1 MHQTWVMQQFELTK
15 ELLDEIC
22 ARIAANDEH
31 FVDQVIIPLHPA
43 DIAEIIHEVDNESAK
58 FIFTRIDEDVQA
70 DVLLEL
76 DEETREKFIT
86 SFEPKQIAAQLEKL
100 NSDDAVDILGELS
113 VKRQLEVISEMDEED
128 ADQLVKLL
136 NYDEDSA
143 GGLMQT
149 EFIKAKIDWP
159 VNRCIIE
166 LRRQAEEVD
175 KVFTIYVVDHKDKLV
190 GVLSLKALLFAKPN
204 TLIKDL
210 FVASNIIS
218 VNTSTDGEEVAR
230 IMDKYDL
237 VSIPVVDLQGK
248 LVGRITIDDIVELI
262 REEAD
267 KDFQMASGI
276 SENVEANA
284 SLWRLSRA
292 RLPWLFIG
300 MFGGILG
307 AQVIGNFEVQIGK
320 IPALAFFI
328 PLVAAMG
335 GNVGVQSSAVVVQSL
350 ANGTN
355 QFSSILS
362 RVKKEALLG
371 LLNGLICAIV
381 IFLVTWLLETPR
393 LGLTVSL
400 ALFTVIFFAA
410 VLGTLIP
417 LILDKYGIDPAVATG
432 PFITTM
438 NDVVGLFIYF
448 TMGMLVFDL

>member
-1 MHQTWVMQQFELTK
+1 MRYELTK
-15 ELLDEIC
+15 EFLEEIREAIALSNTAYIDQRVILLH
-22 ARIAANDEH
+22 A
-31 FVDQVIIPLHPA
+31 A
-43 DIAEIIHEVDNESAK
+43 DIAEIIDELDLDEAK
-58 FIFTRIDEDVQA
+58 FIYSHLDEDQQA

-76 DEETREKFIT
+76 EEDVRERFVESLSAK
-86 SFEPKQIAAQLEKL
+86 EIANQLENL
-100 NSDDAVDILGELS
+100 DSDDAADILGELS
-113 VKRQLEVISEMDEED
+113 LDRQLEIIGEMDEED
-128 ADQLVKLL
+128 AASIVDLL

-143 GGLMQT
+143 GGLMQK
-149 EFIKAKIDWP
+149 EYIKAKEEWP
-159 VNRCIIE
+159 VNRCVIE
-166 LRRQAEEVD
+166 LRRQAEEVE
-175 KVFTIYVVDHKDKLV
+175 KVYTIYVVDKSDHLV
-190 GVLSLKALLFAKPN
+190 GVLSLKSLLFSSPK

-210 FVASNIIS
+210 CQEENIIS
-218 VNTSTDGEEVAR
+218 VPTSMPGEEVAR

-237 VSIPVVDLQGK
+237 VSIPVVDLQKK
-248 LVGRITIDDIVELI
+248 LVGRITIDDIVDVI
-262 REEAD
+262 REEAE

-276 SENVEANA
+276 SENVEAGA
-284 SLWRLSRA
+284 SIWRLSRA

-307 AQVIGNFEVQIGK
+307 AQVIGNFELQIGK

-355 QFSSILS
+355 QFSSILA

-371 LLNGLICAIV
+371 LLNAFICSVV
-381 IFLVTWLLETPR
+381 IFLITWLLETPL

-400 ALFTVIFFAA
+400 ALFTVIIIAA
-410 VLGTLIP
+410 ILGTLIP
-417 LILDKYGIDPAVATG
+417 LVLDKYGVDPAVATG

-448 TMGMLVFDL
+448 SIGMLIFGI

>member
-1 MHQTWVMQQFELTK
+1 MHFELTR
-15 ELLDEIC
+15 EFLEEVRE
-22 ARIAANDEH
+22 RIAERNSAYI
-31 FVDQVIIPLHPA
+31 DQRIIHLHPA
-43 DIAEIIHEVDNESAK
+43 DIAEIIDELELEEAQ
-58 FIFTRIDEDVQA
+58 FIFTHLDEERQG

-76 DEETREKFIT
+76 EEDVRETFVASLKP
-86 SFEPKQIAAQLEKL
+86 EEIASQLENL
-100 NSDDAVDILGELS
+100 DSDDAADILGELPYE
-113 VKRQLEVISEMDEED
+113 RQVEVIAAMDKEE
-128 ADQLVKLL
+128 AAELVELL

-149 EFIKAKIDWP
+149 EYIKAKENWP

-166 LRRQAEEVD
+166 LRRQAEEVE
-175 KVFTIYVVDHKDKLV
+175 KVFTIYVVDNDDRLV
-190 GVLSLKALLFAKPN
+190 GVLSLKSLLFANPK

-210 FVASNIIS
+210 YQDINIIS
-218 VNTSTDGEEVAR
+218 VATNTPGEEVAS
-230 IMDKYDL
+230 IMEKYDL
-237 VSIPVVDLQGK
+237 VSIPVVDLQKK
-248 LVGRITIDDIVELI
+248 LVGRITIDDIVDVI

-267 KDFQMASGI
+267 KDFQMASGL
-276 SENVEANA
+276 SENVEASA
-284 SLWRLSRA
+284 SVWRLSKA

-307 AQVIGNFEVQIGK
+307 AQVIGTFEVQIGE

-371 LLNGLICAIV
+371 LLNGVICGVV
-381 IFLVTWLLETPR
+381 IFIITWLLESPL

-400 ALFTVIFFAA
+400 SLITVIFFAA
-410 VLGTLIP
+410 VFGTLIP
-417 LILDKYGIDPAVATG
+417 LILDKYDIDPALATG

-448 TMGMLVFDL
+448 SIGLLIFGV

>member
-1 MHQTWVMQQFELTK
+1 MRFELTK
-15 ELLDEIC
+15 EFLDEIC
-22 ARIAANDEH
+22 EQIAKGNSAY
-31 FVDQVIIPLHPA
+31 VDQKIIHLHPA
-43 DIAEIIHEVDNESAK
+43 DIAEIIDELNTEEAK
-58 FIFTRIDEDVQA
+58 FVFAHLDDDRQGDVLMELEEDV
-70 DVLLEL
+70 
-76 DEETREKFIT
+76 REGFIQT
-86 SFEPKQIAAQLEKL
+86 FDSKQIATQLENL
-100 NSDDAVDILGELS
+100 DSDDAVDILGELS
-113 VKRQLEVISEMDEED
+113 VDRQLEVISEMKEED
-128 ADQLVKLL
+128 AAELVELL
-136 NYDEDSA
+136 NYDENSA

-166 LRRQAEEVD
+166 LRKQAEEVE
-175 KVFTIYVVDHKDKLV
+175 KVFTIYVVDNNDKLV
-190 GVLSLKALLFAKPN
+190 GLLSLKSLLFASPK

-210 FVASNIIS
+210 FKEENIVS
-218 VNTSTDGEEVAR
+218 VTTSDKGEEVAR

-237 VSIPVVDLQGK
+237 VSIPVVNLQKK
-248 LVGRITIDDIVELI
+248 LVGRITIDDIVDVI

-276 SENVEANA
+276 SENVEASA
-284 SLWRLSRA
+284 SVWRLSRA

-307 AQVIGNFEVQIGK
+307 AQVIGNFEIEIGK

-355 QFSSILS
+355 QFSTILS

-371 LLNGLICAIV
+371 ILNGLICGVV
-381 IFLVTWLLETPR
+381 IFLVTWLLETPL

-400 ALFTVIFFAA
+400 SLFTVIFFAA
-410 VLGTLIP
+410 ILGTLIP
-417 LILDKYGIDPAVATG
+417 LVLNKYGIDPAVATG

-448 TMGMLVFDL
+448 SMGMLVFGI

>member
-1 MHQTWVMQQFELTK
+1 MRFELTK
-15 ELLDEIC
+15 DFLTELKE
-22 ARIAANDEH
+22 RINENNTA
-31 FVDQVIIPLHPA
+31 FVDQKVIHLHPA
-43 DIAEIIHEVDNESAK
+43 DIAEIIDELDNVEAK
-58 FIFTRIDEDVQA
+58 FVFHQLDSELQGE
-70 DVLLEL
+70 VLMELE
-76 DEETREKFIT
+76 EEVREKFIK
-86 SFEPKQIAAQLEKL
+86 SFDAKQIADQLENL
-100 NSDDAVDILGELS
+100 DSDDAADILGELPTE
-113 VKRQLEVISEMDEED
+113 RQLEVIAQMDDDD
-128 ADQLVKLL
+128 AADLVELL
-136 NYDEDSA
+136 NYDESTA

-149 EFIKAKIDWP
+149 EYIQVNVDWP
-159 VNRCIIE
+159 VKKCIVE
-166 LRRQAEEVD
+166 LRRQAEEVE
-175 KVFTIYVVDHKDKLV
+175 KVYTIYVVDNYEKLL
-190 GVLSLKALLFAKPN
+190 GVLSLKSLLFARPT

-210 FVASNIIS
+210 YQDTNIIS
-218 VNTSTDGEEVAR
+218 VTTNTDGEEVAR
-230 IMDKYDL
+230 LMDKYDL
-237 VSIPVVDLQGK
+237 VSIPVVDLQRK
-248 LVGRITIDDIVELI
+248 LVGRITIDDIVDLI

-267 KDFQMASGI
+267 KDFQMASGL
-276 SENVEANA
+276 SESVEANA
-284 SLWRLSRA
+284 SIFRLSRA

-307 AQVIGNFEVQIGK
+307 AQVIGNFEIQIGQ

-355 QFSSILS
+355 QFSSILT

-371 LLNGLICAIV
+371 LLNGLICGSV
-381 IFLVTWLLETPR
+381 IFVVTWLLESPM

-400 ALFTVIFFAA
+400 SLFTVIFFAA

-448 TMGMLVFDL
+448 SMGMLVFGL

>member
-1 MHQTWVMQQFELTK
+1 MQQFELTK
-15 ELLDEIC
+15 ETLDEIQE
-22 ARIAANDEH
+22 RVHLGDSN
-31 FVDQVIIPLHPA
+31 FVDQKIIPLHAA
-43 DIAEIIHEVDNESAK
+43 DIADIIDELDNDDAK
-58 FIFTRIDEDVQA
+58 FVFRHLDDEQQA
-70 DVLLEL
+70 DVLMELEN
-76 DEETREKFIT
+76 ETREQFIST
-86 SFEPKQIAAQLEKL
+86 FEPNQIATQLEKL
-100 NSDDAVDILGELS
+100 DSDDAVDILGELPL
-113 VKRQLEVISEMDEED
+113 KRQLAVISEMDEKNAES
-128 ADQLVKLL
+128 LVKLL

-149 EFIKAKIDWP
+149 EFIKAKLDWP
-159 VNRCIIE
+159 VNRCVIE
-166 LRRQAEEVD
+166 LRRQAEDVQ
-175 KVFTIYVVDHKDKLV
+175 KVFTIYVVDDKEKLV
-190 GVLSLKALLFAKPN
+190 GVLSLKSLLFAKP
-204 TLIKDL
+204 TTQIKDL

-218 VNTSTDGEEVAR
+218 VNTGTDGEEVAR

-237 VSIPVVDLQGK
+237 VSIPVTDLQGR
-248 LVGRITIDDIVELI
+248 LVGRITIDDIVDLI

-276 SENVEANA
+276 SENVEASA
-284 SLWRLSRA
+284 SIWKLSRA

-307 AQVIGNFEVQIGK
+307 AQVIGNFEIQIGQ

-362 RVKKEALLG
+362 KVKKEAALG
-371 LLNGLICAIV
+371 LLNGLICSIV
-381 IFLVTWLLETPR
+381 IFLVTWLLENPT

-400 ALFTVIFFAA
+400 SLFTVIFFAA
-410 VLGTLIP
+410 ILGTLIP
-417 LILDKYGIDPAVATG
+417 LVLDKYGIDPAVATG

-448 TMGMLVFDL
+448 TMGMLVFGL

>member
-1 MHQTWVMQQFELTK
+1 LRQTWVMQQFELTK
-15 ELLDEIC
+15 ELLDIIC
-22 ARIAANDEH
+22 ERIAANDTNYI
-31 FVDQVIIPLHPA
+31 DQVIIPLHPA
-43 DIAEIIHEVDNESAK
+43 DIAEV
-58 FIFTRIDEDVQA
+58 IDEVNNEEAKYIFALLDEEVQA

-76 DEETREKFIT
+76 DEETREKFII
-86 SFEPKQIAAQLEKL
+86 SFDPKQIAAQLEKL
-100 NSDDAVDILGELS
+100 DSDDAVDILGELS
-113 VKRQLEVISEMDEED
+113 VKRQLAVISEMDEED
-128 ADQLVKLL
+128 AEKLVKLL
-136 NYDEDSA
+136 NYDENSA

-166 LRRQAEEVD
+166 LRRQAEDVE
-175 KVFTIYVVDHKDKLV
+175 KVFTIYVVDDRDKLV
-190 GVLSLKALLFAKPN
+190 GVLSLKALLFAKP
-204 TLIKDL
+204 TSLIKDL
-210 FVASNIIS
+210 FIASNIVS
-218 VNTSTDGEEVAR
+218 VNTGTDGEEVAR

-237 VSIPVVDLQGK
+237 VSIPVIDLQGK
-248 LVGRITIDDIVELI
+248 LVGRITIDDIVDLI

-284 SLWRLSRA
+284 GLWKLSRA

-307 AQVIGNFEVQIGK
+307 AQVIGNFEVQIGQ

-335 GNVGVQSSAVVVQSL
+335 GNVGVQSSAIVVQSL

-355 QFSSILS
+355 QFSTILS

-371 LLNGLICAIV
+371 LLNGFICSVV
-381 IFLVTWLLETPR
+381 IFLVTWLLETPT
-393 LGLTVSL
+393 LGITVSL
-400 ALFTVIFFAA
+400 SLFTVIVFAA

-417 LILDKYGIDPAVATG
+417 LVLDKYGIDPALATG

-448 TMGMLVFDL
+448 TMGMLVFGL

>member
-1 MHQTWVMQQFELTK
+1 MQQFELTK
-15 ELLDEIC
+15 ESLEEI
-22 ARIAANDEH
+22 RSRVQNNDSN
-31 FVDQVIIPLHPA
+31 FVDQIILPLHAA
-43 DIAEIIHEVDNESAK
+43 DIAEIINELNNEEAK
-58 FIFTRIDEDVQA
+58 FVFRHLDEEQQA
-70 DVLLEL
+70 DVLMELEA
-76 DEETREKFIT
+76 ETREKFIS
-86 SFEPKQIAAQLEKL
+86 SFEPNQIATQLEKL
-100 NSDDAVDILGELS
+100 DSDDAVDLLGEMPL
-113 VKRQLEVISEMDEED
+113 KKQLAVISEMQEEN
-128 ADQLVKLL
+128 AESLVNLL

-149 EFIKAKIDWP
+149 EFIKAKLDWP

-166 LRRQAEEVD
+166 LRRQAEEVQ
-175 KVFTIYVVDHKDKLV
+175 KVFTIYVVDEKDKLV
-190 GVLSLKALLFAKPN
+190 GVLSLKSLLFAKP
-204 TLIKDL
+204 TTQIRDL
-210 FVASNIIS
+210 AVSSNIIS
-218 VNTSTDGEEVAR
+218 VNTGTDGEDVAR

-248 LVGRITIDDIVELI
+248 LVGRITIDDIVDLI

-276 SENVEANA
+276 SESVEANA
-284 SLWRLSRA
+284 SIWRLSRA

-307 AQVIGNFEVQIGK
+307 AQVIGNFEVQIGQ

-355 QFSSILS
+355 QFSSIFS
-362 RVKKEALLG
+362 RVKKEAGLG
-371 LLNGLICAIV
+371 LLNGLICGVV
-381 IFLVTWLLETPR
+381 IFLVTWLLENPT

-400 ALFTVIFFAA
+400 SLFTVIFFAA
-410 VLGTLIP
+410 ILGTLIP

-448 TMGMLVFDL
+448 TMGVIVFGI

>member
-1 MHQTWVMQQFELTK
+1 MQQFELTK
-15 ELLDEIC
+15 ELLDEIRG
-22 ARIAANDEH
+22 RISLADSD
-31 FVDQVIIPLHPA
+31 FVDQFILPLHPA
-43 DIAEIIHEVDNESAK
+43 DIAEIIDEVNNEEAK
-58 FIFTRIDEDVQA
+58 FIYARLDEILQA
-70 DVLLEL
+70 DVLNEL
-76 DEETREKFIT
+76 DEDTREKFII
-86 SFEPKQIAAQLEKL
+86 SFDSKQIAIQLEKL
-100 NSDDAVDILGELS
+100 DSDDAVDILGELP
-113 VKRQLEVISEMDEED
+113 VKRQLDVIAEMNEED
-128 ADQLVKLL
+128 AESLVKLL
-136 NYDEDSA
+136 NYDESSA

-149 EFIKAKIDWP
+149 EFIKAKVDWP

-175 KVFTIYVVDHKDKLV
+175 KVFTIYVVDDKDRLV
-190 GVLSLKALLFAKPN
+190 GLLSLKALLFAKST

-210 FVASNIIS
+210 YQTSSNLVS
-218 VNTSTDGEEVAR
+218 VNTGTDGEEVAR

-237 VSIPVVDLQGK
+237 VSIPVIDLQGK
-248 LVGRITIDDIVELI
+248 LVGRITIDDIVDLI

-276 SENVEANA
+276 SENVESGAGI
-284 SLWRLSRA
+284 WKLSRA
-292 RLPWLFIG
+292 RLPWLLIG

-307 AQVIGNFEVQIGK
+307 AQVIGNFEVQIGQ

-335 GNVGVQSSAVVVQSL
+335 GNVGVQSSAIVVQSL

-355 QFSSILS
+355 QFSTILS
-362 RVKKEALLG
+362 RVRKEALLG
-371 LLNGLICAIV
+371 LLNGFICAIV
-381 IFLVTWLLETPR
+381 IFLVTWLLETPL

-400 ALFTVIFFAA
+400 ALFTVIILAA

-417 LILDKYGIDPAVATG
+417 LVLDKYGIDPAVATG

-448 TMGMLVFDL
+448 TMGMLIFGL

>member
-1 MHQTWVMQQFELTK
+1 MRYELTK
-15 ELLDEIC
+15 EFLEEIREAIALSNTAYIDQRVILLH
-22 ARIAANDEH
+22 A
-31 FVDQVIIPLHPA
+31 A
-43 DIAEIIHEVDNESAK
+43 DIAEIIDELDLDEAK
-58 FIFTRIDEDVQA
+58 FIYSHLDEEQQA

-76 DEETREKFIT
+76 EEDVRERFVESLSAK
-86 SFEPKQIAAQLEKL
+86 EIANQLENL
-100 NSDDAVDILGELS
+100 DSDDAADILGELS
-113 VKRQLEVISEMDEED
+113 LDRQLEIIGEMDEED
-128 ADQLVKLL
+128 AASIVDLL

-143 GGLMQT
+143 GGLMQK
-149 EFIKAKIDWP
+149 EYIKAKEEWP
-159 VNRCIIE
+159 VNRCVIE
-166 LRRQAEEVD
+166 LRRQAEEVE
-175 KVFTIYVVDHKDKLV
+175 KVYTIYVVDKSEHLV
-190 GVLSLKALLFAKPN
+190 GVLSLKSLLFSSPK

-210 FVASNIIS
+210 YQEENIIS
-218 VNTSTDGEEVAR
+218 VPTSMPSEEVAR

-237 VSIPVVDLQGK
+237 VSIPVVDLQKK
-248 LVGRITIDDIVELI
+248 LVGRITIDDIVDVI
-262 REEAD
+262 REEAE

-276 SENVEANA
+276 SENVEAGA
-284 SLWRLSRA
+284 SIWRLSRA

-307 AQVIGNFEVQIGK
+307 AQVIGNFELEIGQ

-355 QFSSILS
+355 QFSSILA

-371 LLNGLICAIV
+371 LLNAFICSVV
-381 IFLVTWLLETPR
+381 IFLITWLLETPL

-400 ALFTVIFFAA
+400 ALFTVIIIAA
-410 VLGTLIP
+410 ILGTLIP
-417 LILDKYGIDPAVATG
+417 LVLDKYGVDPAVATG

-448 TMGMLVFDL
+448 SVGMLIFGI